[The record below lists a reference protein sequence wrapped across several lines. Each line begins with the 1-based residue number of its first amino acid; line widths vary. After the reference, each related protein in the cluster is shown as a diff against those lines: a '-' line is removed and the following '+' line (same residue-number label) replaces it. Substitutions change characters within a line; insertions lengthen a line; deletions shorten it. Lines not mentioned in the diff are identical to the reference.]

1 MLKITWDDKVC
12 IQAGNCV
19 KSLPSVFQVKDGK
32 FVIVAT
38 GAPADQIR
46 KTVSACPS
54 GALEIIE

>member
-12 IQAGNCV
+12 IQAGVCV

-32 FVIVAT
+32 FVIVPT
-38 GAPADQIR
+38 GAPEDQIR

-54 GALEIIE
+54 GALKIID